1 MGANTAPTSS
11 KKGLIKTTAGGLAGA
26 FFLMLLVL
34 LGQRVW
40 VNIKSGG
47 SK

>member
-1 MGANTAPTSS
+1 
-11 KKGLIKTTAGGLAGA
+11 LAGA

-40 VNIKSGG
+40 RNIKSGG
-47 SK
+47 VKWGLLVKREIGY

>member
-1 MGANTAPTSS
+1 
-11 KKGLIKTTAGGLAGA
+11 LAAA

-40 VNIKSGG
+40 QSSKVSGVKWWSG
-47 SK
+47 R